1 MTEMYKAIGWLFLA
15 ISLLSALI
23 LYACLWMNGDDVLEI
38 REERVMTP
46 KITPPP
52 EPVAEVKAVVT
63 YPVPLSQELQDYIV
77 QTCLDYEVSPCVVFA
92 IIGVESEYDATKKGD
107 FWDGRYHS
115 FGLMQIYAE
124 KHTDRCIRLNTYNLL
139 DARQNVLTG
148 IDYLA
153 ELLATGNSIDECL
166 TFYNCGY
173 WQEPGVYART
183 VLCNAE
189 QILEGVMVSEP

>member
-1 MTEMYKAIGWLFLA
+1 MVWMILAAFLMCLFVVVMYCALVVASDADDQMEAEAERHMT
-15 ISLLSALI
+15 
-23 LYACLWMNGDDVLEI
+23 DV
-38 REERVMTP
+38 TP
-46 KITPPP
+46 I
-52 EPVAEVKAVVT
+52 PVETKVT
-63 YPVPLSQELQDYIV
+63 YPVPLDQDLQDYIV
-77 QTCLDYEVSPCVVFA
+77 QTCLDYEISPCIVFA
-92 IIGVESEYDATKKGD
+92 VIGVESGYDATKKGD
-107 FWDGRYHS
+107 FLDGRYHS

-153 ELLATGNSIDECL
+153 ELLSTGNTIDECL
-166 TFYNCGY
+166 TFYNSGY

-189 QILEGVMVSEP
+189 QILEGAQVHE